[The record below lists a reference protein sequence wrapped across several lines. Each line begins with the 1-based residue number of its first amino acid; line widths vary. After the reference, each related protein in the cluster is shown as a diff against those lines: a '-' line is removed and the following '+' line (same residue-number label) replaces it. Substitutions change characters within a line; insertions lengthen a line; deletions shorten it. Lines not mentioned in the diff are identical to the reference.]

1 LQLFFAF
8 FLNLH
13 DYNFFLIKN
22 LQRDDDLGGGLD
34 RELSE
39 GEYDALNDETFN
51 HAVKDDWE
59 GKKWRVKK
67 SRNELDLF

>member
-1 LQLFFAF
+1 
-8 FLNLH
+8 
-13 DYNFFLIKN
+13 
-22 LQRDDDLGGGLD
+22 LD

-59 GKKWRVKK
+59 GKK
-67 SRNELDLF
+67 

>member
-1 LQLFFAF
+1 M
-8 FLNLH
+8 
-13 DYNFFLIKN
+13 
-22 LQRDDDLGGGLD
+22 GGGLD

-59 GKKWRVKK
+59 GKEKVITKK
-67 SRNELDLF
+67 KIQKLVGSF

>member
-1 LQLFFAF
+1 M
-8 FLNLH
+8 
-13 DYNFFLIKN
+13 
-22 LQRDDDLGGGLD
+22 D

-59 GKKWRVKK
+59 GKRKLFKK
-67 SRNELDLF
+67 NQK